1 MPDWLPPAAL
11 LLVAAAATYVSRG
24 LGVMLA
30 GRIDP
35 AGPLFAWVGLV
46 TYALLAGLI
55 ARMILLPIG
64 ALQETT
70 LLARL
75 AATALAAGVFFA
87 TRRNLL
93 LGVASG
99 SILLALLSA

>member
-1 MPDWLPPAAL
+1 
-11 LLVAAAATYVSRG
+11 
-24 LGVMLA
+24 
-30 GRIDP
+30 
-35 AGPLFAWVGLV
+35 
-46 TYALLAGLI
+46 
-55 ARMILLPIG
+55 MILLPIG

>member
-1 MPDWLPPAAL
+1 MRTRIDDEREAPDVAAWRCGR
-11 LLVAAAATYVSRG
+11 LVAAGFTFRDAAR
-24 LGVMLA
+24 LA
-30 GRIDP
+30 TDP
-35 AGPLFAWVGLV
+35 RYDVHE
-46 TYALLAGLI
+46 LAGLV

-99 SILLALLSA
+99 SILLALLSV